1 MQHSTG
7 RALAVIRAP
16 PTPRPFPLISPT
28 CPPPS
33 SSQSSCC
40 GIPNSPAIHSAIQPS
55 CLSISFSPSSLCNSR
70 LGLELSPFTFGILF
84 GLVASQPC
92 THLSVRAPLKHR
104 HLHRNRLRQ
113 LASTL
118 VTTVDS
124 SPPTR
129 SVNSVSL
136 RCRFPV
142 EPSPALNVASPCSPF
157 SSSKLLARAL
167 TRPVYLCSLARPIP
181 IHPSPRPS
189 PGPLT
194 PPLVQ
199 GRRERFRP
207 GLGLCWHD
215 SCVVLQI
222 AASSPPA
229 AALHQKLPLHPPSPF
244 LFTPHHLVFALSRLT
259 SSSLHSSLHPS
270 TSLAF
275 IHGSHSH
282 YYWVLTIARRPLDLS
297 ATTTSLHP
305 TCRPRFIP
313 VSSRYI

>member
-1 MQHSTG
+1 MHPLV
-7 RALAVIRAP
+7 R
-16 PTPRPFPLISPT
+16 PRPSQTSP
-28 CPPPS
+28 S
-33 SSQSSCC
+33 ASQSAS
-40 GIPNSPAIHSAIQPS
+40 
-55 CLSISFSPSSLCNSR
+55 SIGVYPRRDRRFFS
-70 LGLELSPFTFGILF
+70 
-84 GLVASQPC
+84 
-92 THLSVRAPLKHR
+92 
-104 HLHRNRLRQ
+104 
-113 LASTL
+113 
-118 VTTVDS
+118 
-124 SPPTR
+124 PTR

-142 EPSPALNVASPCSPF
+142 EPSPALNVEAACSPL

-167 TRPVYLCSLARPIP
+167 TRPVYLCSLARLIP

-222 AASSPPA
+222 AASSPPQPRRYTKSCLSI
-229 AALHQKLPLHPPSPF
+229 LHLLFSSLHI
-244 LFTPHHLVFALSRLT
+244 TLSCLT
-259 SSSLHSSLHPS
+259 SSSLHSPLHPS

-282 YYWVLTIARRPLDLS
+282 YYWVLTLARRPIDLS
-297 ATTTSLHP
+297 ATSTSLHP
-305 TCRPRFIP
+305 TCRPRFII